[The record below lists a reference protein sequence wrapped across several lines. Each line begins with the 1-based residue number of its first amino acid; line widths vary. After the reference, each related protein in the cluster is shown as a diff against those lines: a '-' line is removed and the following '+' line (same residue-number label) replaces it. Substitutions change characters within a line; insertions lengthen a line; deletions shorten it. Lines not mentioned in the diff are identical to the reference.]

1 MRKET
6 TMLDKQPCNHAC
18 SSRVLLD
25 QIADKWSILILG
37 ALCAGPQRFNA
48 LKRQLDGIT
57 QKALTQSLRRLERS
71 GIVARRVLQTS
82 PVAVEYRVTPLGE
95 SLKKPFGALY
105 AWTVEYASEVEQA
118 QQAYDQ
124 QQAAQDASA
133 AQVPTSAL
141 TQPFQAHTVFAE
153 TRP

>member
-1 MRKET
+1 MSDT
-6 TMLDKQPCNHAC
+6 QPCNHAAC
-18 SSRVLLD
+18 SSRLLLD

-37 ALCAGPQRFNA
+37 ALCQEPQRFNA
-48 LKRQLDGIT
+48 LKRRLDGIT

-105 AWTVEYASEVEQA
+105 AWTVEYAAEVEQA
-118 QQAYDQ
+118 QQAYDRQ
-124 QQAAQDASA
+124 LAEHASA
-133 AQVPTSAL
+133 EAHTIPTA
-141 TQPFQAHTVFAE
+141 PFQPHMIFAE
-153 TRP
+153 HR